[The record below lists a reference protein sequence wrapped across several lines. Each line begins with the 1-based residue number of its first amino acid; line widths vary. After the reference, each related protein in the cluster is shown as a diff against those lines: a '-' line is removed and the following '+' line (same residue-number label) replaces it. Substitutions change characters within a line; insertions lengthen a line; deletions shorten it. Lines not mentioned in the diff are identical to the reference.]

1 MTNREQSISESE
13 DVENGIR
20 LLTDLYT
27 FEDVAER
34 FNIPEST
41 LRHWAQARSL
51 QHTRIG
57 RHIRFS
63 AEDLDAIIRS
73 GRVEAQSPIRRAA

>member
-1 MTNREQSISESE
+1 MTNNERVGAHSEEASE
-13 DVENGIR
+13 EG
-20 LLTDLYT
+20 LLTALFT
-27 FEDVAER
+27 FEEVAGR

-63 AEDLDAIIRS
+63 AEDLDAIIRN
-73 GRVEAQSPIRRAA
+73 GRVEARTSIRRSA